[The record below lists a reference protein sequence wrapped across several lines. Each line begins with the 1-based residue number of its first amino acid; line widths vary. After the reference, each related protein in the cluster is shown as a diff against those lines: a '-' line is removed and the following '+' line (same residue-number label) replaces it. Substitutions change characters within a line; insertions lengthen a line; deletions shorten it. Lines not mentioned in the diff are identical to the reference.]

1 MQVSIV
7 IPTYNRADI
16 IREALESVLAQ
27 RYQDFEIVVVDD
39 GSSDNTSDVVA
50 SIGSNKIRFIRSERN
65 YGCSAA
71 YNRGIKEAAGNLIA
85 FLDSDDIWEPEYL
98 GREVDFLNRHPEVG
112 VVFCDTEIRG
122 PQMHVSSIVS
132 LMDAFPKY
140 LKSNPKA
147 SEYVI
152 DARQMYLCLLQEVP
166 IKPSAT
172 VARREVFS
180 EAGVFDELW
189 PSGTDWDLFL
199 RMSRLTNFGYIDQAL
214 VTQRHRSDA
223 THRRYYEKDK
233 TFLLGQFSKEKAT
246 LSGDREALRGVNR
259 GMGALYNS
267 LGWYYLEGGQNKKAL
282 STYLTGYRETLYPKL
297 LKKLASGLIRATFH
311 SAPRTA
317 EAKK

>member
-1 MQVSIV
+1 MQVSVV

-16 IREALESVLAQ
+16 IRDALESVLAQ
-27 RYQDFEIVVVDD
+27 SYQDFEILVVDD
-39 GSSDNTSDVVA
+39 GSSDNTCEVVA
-50 SIGSNKIRFIRSERN
+50 SLGSSKIRFIRSERN
-65 YGCSAA
+65 FGCSAA
-71 YNRGIKEAAGNLIA
+71 YNRGIKEATGNLIA

-98 GREVDFLNRHPEVG
+98 EREVDFLSRHPEVG

-122 PQMHVSSIVS
+122 PEMHVDSIVS

-140 LKSNPKA
+140 LRKNPKA
-147 SEYVI
+147 SEYII

-180 EAGVFDELW
+180 KAGVFDEQW

-199 RMSRLTNFGYIDQAL
+199 RMSRQTNFGYIDRAL

-223 THRRYYEKDK
+223 THRKYYEKDK
-233 TFLLGQFSKEKAT
+233 TFLIGQFSKEKAA
-246 LSGDREALRGVNR
+246 LAGDPEALKGVNR

-282 STYLTGYRETLYPKL
+282 STYFTGYKETLYPKL
-297 LKKLASGLIRATFH
+297 LKKLASGLVRITFH
-311 SAPRTA
+311 NSPRTA
-317 EAKK
+317 AAKK